1 MSKWLDF
8 SANMLKQTYIKG
20 FLDISGQGIYLRN
33 DSSVNFYGVGN
44 STMPRLS
51 IKSDTIRVFDNS
63 NNIYVDISNHK
74 LQYIHSLSENVQ
86 DALTSLTNATQ
97 YISTNGLHSLYL
109 DSSVEVHENMKVNG
123 NVFLLKDTSM
133 NQRLYVGSD
142 VSINGNLYV
151 FGDASFTGM
160 VEAVTQI
167 DTDNSNRIATTA
179 FVKRIVGP
187 NDLSTFYTK
196 SVIDVSYG
204 NLNTSIGKLDVSYGY
219 MNTSIGKL
227 DVSYGNLNTSIGKL
241 DVSYGYLN
249 TSIGKLDVS
258 YGNLNTSYSKLDV
271 SYGYLNTSIGKLDV
285 SYGNLNTSYSKL
297 DTSLNTVFA
306 NYALLHGP
314 VFSGTITSEGDLSL
328 NGRLFTQ
335 GLSVADTSY
344 NSIFGLG
351 SAPNNIGS
359 YNTIIGCSGALS
371 LTSGSNNTLLGYNA
385 DCSVFTASNEIT
397 LGNSSITAL
406 RCNATAITS
415 LSDRRDKANIEP
427 IPVGLDFINMLYPV
441 KFTWNMRDKGKVG
454 MDEFGFLAQDLQEV
468 QHVTGIH
475 YPNLV
480 YENNPDK
487 LEASYSVLIP
497 SLVKALQELHGL
509 VQAQNIEI
517 QTLKQRLETTDS
529 SS

>member
-44 STMPRLS
+44 STMPKLS
-51 IKSDTIRVFDNS
+51 IKSDIIRVFDESSNIYIDVS
-63 NNIYVDISNHK
+63 NNK

-97 YISTNGLHSLYL
+97 YISTNGVNSIYL
-109 DSSVEVHENMKVNG
+109 DGNVEVHQDTTMDGNM
-123 NVFLLKDTSM
+123 FLVKDASI

-142 VSINGNLYV
+142 VSINGKLYV
-151 FGDASFTGM
+151 FGDVSFNGT
-160 VEAVTQI
+160 VKAVTQV

-187 NDLSTFYTK
+187 NDLSNFYAK
-196 SVIDVSYG
+196 SVLDTSFG
-204 NLNTSIGKLDVSYGY
+204 QFNASLNTLDSSFGSLNTSFGQ
-219 MNTSIGKL
+219 
-227 DVSYGNLNTSIGKL
+227 LNTS
-241 DVSYGYLN
+241 LN
-249 TSIGKLDVS
+249 I
-258 YGNLNTSYSKLDV
+258 
-271 SYGYLNTSIGKLDV
+271 
-285 SYGNLNTSYSKL
+285 L
-297 DTSLNTVFA
+297 DTSFNRLIDPSTNSIFT
-306 NYALLHGP
+306 NYALLNSP
-314 VFSGTITSEGDLSL
+314 MFSGTIISNGDLSL
-328 NGRLFTQ
+328 NGRLQVQ
-335 GLSVADTSY
+335 GLSITDNSY
-344 NSIFGLG
+344 NVIFGLG
-351 SAPNNIGS
+351 AAPTNTGS

-371 LTSGSNNTLLGYNA
+371 LTSGSNNIVFGYNA
-385 DCSVFTASNEIT
+385 DCSITTASNEIT

-406 RCNATAITS
+406 RCNATTITS
-415 LSDRRDKANIEP
+415 LSDRRDKANIQP
-427 IPVGLDFINMLYPV
+427 IPVGLDFISMLYPV
-441 KFTWNMRDKGKVG
+441 KFTWNMRDGGKVG

-468 QHVTGIH
+468 QQVAGIH

-497 SLVKALQELHGL
+497 SIVKAIQELQTL
-509 VQAQNIEI
+509 VQDQAKEIE
-517 QTLKQRLETTDS
+517 TLKQRLETTDS